1 MFMKLHDSIGPNP
14 RLVRMFIAEKGLDIP
29 RVTVDL
35 MRGENRQDAYKA
47 KNPTGQT
54 PCLELDDGSFLSET
68 VVICEYL
75 EELYPKPALI
85 GTSAAE
91 RAQAR
96 LWTRRAEYQ
105 VTIPM
110 ADGFR
115 FAEGLQLFKSRIHTI
130 PQAADDLKAIAR
142 KGLAWLDGE
151 LAKRSYLCG
160 ERYTLADIRLFAFLE
175 FGKTVGQAP
184 DPKLQSLAAWYE
196 RVAARPATQ
205 ASK

>member
-1 MFMKLHDSIGPNP
+1 MKLYNSIGPNP
-14 RLVRMFIAEKGLDIP
+14 RLVRMFIAEKGLEIP
-29 RVTVDL
+29 CVQVDL
-35 MRGENRQDAYKA
+35 MRGENRQDAYKE

-54 PCLELDDGSFLSET
+54 PCLELDDGTFLSET

-91 RAQAR
+91 RAQSR
-96 LWTRRAEYQ
+96 LWTRRAELH
-105 VTIPM
+105 VTAPM

-115 FAEGLQLFKSRIHTI
+115 FSEGLPLFKSRIHTI

-151 LAKRSYLCG
+151 LASRSYLCG
-160 ERYTLADIRLFAFLE
+160 ERYTLADILLFAFME

-184 DPKLQSLAAWYE
+184 DAKLAHLAAWYE